1 MKDIGEALKRAREE
15 RGLGLREVQT
25 ATKIRQ
31 KYLEALEAG
40 DDSVMPGEVYTKGF
54 IRSYAEYLGLDG
66 WELVGRYKAWK
77 DSVRPSA
84 ETKPEQKPLHRGP
97 ARPPRYLAWV
107 LIILL
112 LAFGGF
118 LGSQYYLSSRP
129 GDAPQVE
136 APTQEEEPPGEAE
149 PVPQEPPSEPEV
161 PAIRKVEVS
170 PTVVE
175 YYVRAESVQLEVGVA
190 PITDRCWMH
199 VTVDGRVAFDGMLA
213 PGQIQTWQTPGEVR
227 IRAGRPWALT
237 FNLNGVSWGPEGDR
251 EGLPMDLVF
260 KVE

>member
-15 RGLGLREVQT
+15 RGLSLREVQT

-66 WELVGRYKAWK
+66 WEMVGHYKAWK
-77 DSVRPSA
+77 DSVRPSS
-84 ETKPEQKPLHRGP
+84 ELKPEERPVQLRRV
-97 ARPPRYLAWV
+97 RPPHYPAWV
-107 LIILL
+107 LVLL
-112 LAFGGF
+112 LVAFGGF
-118 LGSQYYLSSRP
+118 LGRQYYLSSRP
-129 GDAPQVE
+129 VKAPPVE
-136 APTQEEEPPGEAE
+136 APVEEEPAGEPEPTPEEPPGE
-149 PVPQEPPSEPEV
+149 PGM
-161 PAIRKVEVS
+161 PAIRRVEIS

-175 YYVRAESVQLEVGVA
+175 YHVPAESVQLEVGVA

-199 VTVDGRVAFDGMLA
+199 VTVDGRVVFDGMLA
-213 PGQIQTWQTPGEVR
+213 PGQIQAWETSGEVR
-227 IRAGRPWALT
+227 IRAGRPWSLT

-251 EGLPMDLVF
+251 EGVPMDLLF